1 MRKQQQRLIERL
13 LRASETMV
21 QGGLSETSRR
31 CGNPGCVCYRDAKR
45 LHGPHLYITFREDGK
60 SRSLYVPP
68 EHAETARRA
77 QQAWADFWEIGCSLA
92 RLNRDRLRKQWQQEK
107 QSRRAAASGSNPHD

>member
-21 QGGLSETSRR
+21 QGGLSVTSRR
-31 CGNPGCVCYRDAKR
+31 CGNPGCACYRDPER
-45 LHGPHLYITFREDGK
+45 LHGPHLYITYREDGK

-68 EHAETARRA
+68 EHAAAARRA
-77 QQAWADFWEIGCSLA
+77 QQAWAAFWEIGCSLA
-92 RLNRDRLRKQWQQEK
+92 KFNRDRLRKQWQQEK
-107 QSRRAAASGSNPHD
+107 QSRTPSAGRSNSHD

>member
-1 MRKQQQRLIERL
+1 MRKQQQRLIRQL
-13 LRASETMV
+13 LLASEVMV

-31 CGNPGCVCYRDAKR
+31 CGNPGCICYRDPER

-68 EHAETARRA
+68 EHAEAARRA
-77 QQAWADFWEIGCSLA
+77 QRAWADFWEIGCALSK
-92 RLNRDRLRKQWQQEK
+92 LNRDHLRKQWVQGK
-107 QSRRAAASGSNPHD
+107 QSRPPAPSRRAPRD